1 MKAIIA
7 AAGRGSRLVA
17 LTRYSPKGL
26 LPINGES
33 IVARQIR
40 ILELYGITDVAI
52 VTGYR
57 SEKVIERFKD
67 KVTFF
72 HSPDYL
78 STTTTTSLYKAI
90 DFMDDDI
97 ITIYSDVVFSAESL
111 KRITG
116 KPASIL
122 FVNRQQIL

>member
-7 AAGRGSRLVA
+7 AAGRWSRLGA

-33 IVARQIR
+33 IVARQVR
-40 ILELYGITDVAI
+40 IMELYGIADVAI

-57 SEKVIERFKD
+57 SEKVIEHFKD
-67 KVTFF
+67 RVTFF
-72 HSPDYL
+72 HSPGYL
-78 STTTTTSLYKAI
+78 TATTSMYKAI